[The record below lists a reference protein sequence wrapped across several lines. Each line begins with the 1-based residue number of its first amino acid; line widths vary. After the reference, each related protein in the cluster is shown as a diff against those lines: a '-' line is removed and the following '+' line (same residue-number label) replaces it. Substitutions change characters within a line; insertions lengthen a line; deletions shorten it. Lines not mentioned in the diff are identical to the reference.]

1 MNYRVVCILLVVLLI
16 SSHIRTVIKEIRS
29 IEFQSKKYEVIL
41 VVALYVLVDSL
52 LLWQCIEI
60 FC

>member
-29 IEFQSKKYEVIL
+29 IESQSKKYEVIL